1 MHGAVSEQTV
11 GVVLETVNT
20 MQADSKDVARM
31 EKKKNHLF
39 GINRGQ
45 QQMARRI

>member
-1 MHGAVSEQTV
+1 MHGAVSEWTV

-20 MQADSKDVARM
+20 MQADSKNVARM
-31 EKKKNHLF
+31 EKTHLF